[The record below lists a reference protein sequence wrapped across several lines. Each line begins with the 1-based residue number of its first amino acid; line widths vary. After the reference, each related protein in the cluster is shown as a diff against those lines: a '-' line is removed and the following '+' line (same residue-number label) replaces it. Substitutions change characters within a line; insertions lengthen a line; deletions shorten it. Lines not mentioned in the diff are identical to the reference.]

1 MIHFIQA
8 HLMFQ
13 AVAAMLI
20 VAFATI
26 EAVSRDPGRWL
37 R

>member
-8 HLMFQ
+8 TLLFH
-13 AVAAMLI
+13 AIAAMLI
-20 VAFATI
+20 VAFA
-26 EAVSRDPGRWL
+26 AVEGVSSGRRWVL